1 MSSGSLLG
9 EARRYWQMSL
19 VRGVIAII
27 FGIIAIVWPHVTYSL
42 FFYIFGGFAIVEGL
56 LLIANSAS
64 GRKTGAGERAAYQQ
78 PDVSQSSASAPG
90 SAPYQRGVPPQGSS
104 AYRAGTTGTTPAG
117 NASQQTGAPFQGRA
131 DYQGAGTAFGREAPQ
146 GAGASFGNAA
156 PQGAGTSFG
165 GAAYRGSPVSR
176 MLTSKMGSTAQL
188 MVGVLSVICGI
199 LCFVLPGFVGALVIY
214 AIAAWAMF
222 RGIGAL
228 MQASERGWVMGVI
241 GVLAII
247 LSLFLFIDPIGA
259 IRTFLWGIGVF
270 AIIMGVLQVMH
281 GLKENA
287 AARGTR
293 PLEPSY

>member
-19 VRGVIAII
+19 VRGIIAII
-27 FGIIAIVWPHVTYSL
+27 FGLLAIFWPHVTYSL

-64 GRKTGAGERAAYQQ
+64 GLNTGAGGRAAHQQ
-78 PDVSQSSASAPG
+78 PDFYQSGASAPG
-90 SAPYQRGVPPQGSS
+90 SAPSQRGVPPQDSS

-117 NASQQTGAPFQGRA
+117 NASQQTGAPLQGS
-131 DYQGAGTAFGREAPQ
+131 AGY
-146 GAGASFGNAA
+146 
-156 PQGAGTSFG
+156 QGAGTSFG
-165 GAAYRGSPVSR
+165 RETSQGAGAAFGSAGYRGSPVTR
-176 MLTSKMGSTAQL
+176 MVTSKMGSTSQL

-199 LCFVLPGFVGALVIY
+199 LCFVLPGAVGALVIY

-228 MQASERGWVMGVI
+228 MQASERGWVMGAI

-270 AIIMGVLQVMH
+270 AIIMGVLQVMR

-287 AARGTR
+287 AATHGAR